1 MGADQEE
8 SPRCNH
14 QVRVA
19 EGGRAE
25 PSLVCDCP
33 AGLIHM
39 YDCPVTLG
47 LRCIHFGDDGFPPE
61 AVEVRVH
68 AELHERL
75 MADYLSRVYAHR
87 VRSLDPNGDDW
98 HRRQVELAM
107 VYEAFEPEADDAP
120 DEVSEAYERE
130 RERLLKIRRKR
141 EEQRQAREEE
151 EKRARAARAR
161 AHAERLAREAERRA
175 AARARQPRAR
185 PKRQPAPEGAGGAP
199 GGGEGPPKRRR
210 RRRSKPRGAGA
221 PEGLNPAASEGRKER
236 PGGDESKPRTRR
248 RRRRRR
254 KPQQGGD
261 ASA

>member
-1 MGADQEE
+1 MGGQEE

-14 QVRVA
+14 QVRVV
-19 EGGRAE
+19 EGGQAE
-25 PSLVCDCP
+25 PSLVCDCS

-39 YDCPVTLG
+39 YDCPVTMG
-47 LRCIHFGDDGFPPE
+47 LRCVHFDDDASPPE
-61 AVEVRVH
+61 AVEARAH

-75 MADYLSRVYAHR
+75 MADYLSRVYGHR
-87 VRSLDPNGDDW
+87 VRSLDPDGDAW
-98 HRRQVELAM
+98 QSRRAELAL

-120 DEVSEAYERE
+120 DEVSEAYSRE

-141 EEQRQAREEE
+141 EEQRQEREEE

-175 AARARQPRAR
+175 AARARQPKAR
-185 PKRQPAPEGAGGAP
+185 PTQRPAPEGTGQPESGAGR
-199 GGGEGPPKRRR
+199 PKRRR
-210 RRRSKPRGAGA
+210 RRRRPRGAGA
-221 PEGLNPAASEGRKER
+221 AEGQGPAAAEPRKE
-236 PGGDESKPRTRR
+236 GSGDGESKPRGRR